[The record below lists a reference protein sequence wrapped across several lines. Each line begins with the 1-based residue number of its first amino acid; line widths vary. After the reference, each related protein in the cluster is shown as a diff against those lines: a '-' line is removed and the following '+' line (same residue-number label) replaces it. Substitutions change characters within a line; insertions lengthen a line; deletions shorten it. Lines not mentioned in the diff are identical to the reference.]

1 MDSASFR
8 VVSPFLD
15 CCCELYWPLFL
26 GHLIYIKDPVH
37 LGGYGFTT
45 KARRTQSY
53 DQLDTLII
61 DFGIMQHLDLTQT
74 SSQTLQTGILAFLQ
88 ENSLLS
94 SHDHTRVEGFVRDT
108 GEGEVETLIHLGL
121 ISEPDLIKALSELYD
136 LHLVENTDEYPQEP
150 VHPEAISLRFLKE
163 MKAIPLAMD
172 VNRLVVAVADPGQGF
187 IADAIRLVTDMPVS
201 LKIGRLSEI
210 ESALERV
217 YGAGRSVMGEIV
229 DGLDGEEEA
238 EESIEHLKDLASEAP
253 IIRLVN
259 HILQRAV
266 EVEASDI
273 HIEPFEERLM
283 VRYRIDGILTESES
297 PPSHSTAAIISRVK
311 IMAKLNIAEQRVPQD
326 GRISVKIQG
335 NELEL
340 RVSTVPTLYGESV
353 VIRLLNKKSI
363 SFEFD
368 SLGFGDISLAR
379 LQQSLQQ
386 PNGIILVTGP
396 TGSGKSTTLYTALSQ
411 LNKPGV
417 KIITVED
424 PVEYKLEGI
433 NQIQVKP
440 QVGMDF
446 ANALRAIVRQDPD
459 IIMVGEMRD
468 AETVRMAVQAALTG
482 HLVLSTLH
490 TNDAAGTVSRLL
502 DMGVE
507 PYLLA
512 STVNAIVAQRL
523 ARRLCSQCKQAYMAD
538 EVLAQR
544 FRHAGL
550 VAEHE
555 SVKLYQPIGC
565 EACSDTGYSGRI
577 NIAEVMLISEAV
589 RQQVIQHA
597 PSSTIQ
603 QLAVQEGM
611 DTLYQDGLAK
621 VLKGHT
627 SFEELMRVSE
637 EDE

>member
-1 MDSASFR
+1 MQPSDLAQ
-8 VVSPFLD
+8 SPSR
-15 CCCELYWPLFL
+15 P
-26 GHLIYIKDPVH
+26 H
-37 LGGYGFTT
+37 
-45 KARRTQSY
+45 
-53 DQLDTLII
+53 
-61 DFGIMQHLDLTQT
+61 
-74 SSQTLQTGILAFLQ
+74 QTGVLAFLR
-88 ENSLLS
+88 ESDRLS
-94 SHDHTRVEGFVRDT
+94 PQDHARAEGFVRDT
-108 GEGEVETLIHLGL
+108 GEGEAETLIHMGL
-121 ISEPDLIKALSELYD
+121 ISEPDLAKTLSEIYALPMVAD
-136 LHLVENTDEYPQEP
+136 AGEYPDEP
-150 VHPEAISLRFLKE
+150 VHSQAIAFRYLKA
-163 MKAIPLAMD
+163 MKAIPLAMEESR
-172 VNRLVVAVADPGQGF
+172 VVVAVADPGQVS
-187 IADAIRLVTDMPVS
+187 IADAMRLATDAEVS
-201 LKIGRLSEI
+201 LKVGRFSDI

-229 DGLDGEEEA
+229 DGLGAEEEV

-266 EVEASDI
+266 ESGASDV
-273 HIEPFEERLM
+273 HIEPFEETLM

-297 PPSHSTAAIISRVK
+297 PPSRSTAAIISRIK

-340 RVSTVPTLYGESV
+340 RVSTVPTLYGESL

-368 SLGFGDISLAR
+368 SLGFGDVSLAR

-468 AETVRMAVQAALTG
+468 AETVRIAVQAALTG

-512 STVNAIVAQRL
+512 STVNAVVAQRL
-523 ARRLCSQCKQAYMAD
+523 ARRLCLHCKQPYLAD
-538 EVLAQR
+538 EALARR
-544 FRHAGL
+544 FVQAGL
-550 VAEHE
+550 AAEGE
-555 SVKLYQPIGC
+555 AVRLYRPVGC
-565 EACSDTGYSGRI
+565 DACSHTGFSGRM
-577 NIAEVMLISEAV
+577 NIAEVLLISEAI
-589 RQQVIQHA
+589 RQQVIGHA
-597 PSSTIQ
+597 PASTIQ
-603 QLAVQEGM
+603 QLAVREGM
-611 DTLYQDGLAK
+611 DTMYRDGLAK
-621 VLKGHT
+621 VRKGLT

-637 EDE
+637 EDA

>member
-1 MDSASFR
+1 MALSTRAFDYLRNQGRISAQDVTRAESFAR
-8 VVSPFLD
+8 
-15 CCCELYWPLFL
+15 ET
-26 GHLIYIKDPVH
+26 
-37 LGGYGFTT
+37 GGSE
-45 KARRTQSY
+45 A
-53 DQLDTLII
+53 
-61 DFGIMQHLDLTQT
+61 
-74 SSQTLQTGILAFLQ
+74 
-88 ENSLLS
+88 
-94 SHDHTRVEGFVRDT
+94 
-108 GEGEVETLIHLGL
+108 ETLVHLGL
-121 ISEPDLIKALSELYD
+121 ISEADLVEALSKLYG
-136 LHLVENTDEYPQEP
+136 LALVNDAAEYPQQP
-150 VHPEAISLRFLKE
+150 VHTQPITFRYLKE
-163 MKAIPLAMD
+163 MKAIPTAMED
-172 VNRLVVAVADPGQGF
+172 DGLVVAVADPGQGS
-187 IADAIRLVTDMPVS
+187 IAAALSLATDSPVRLKV
-201 LKIGRLSEI
+201 GRLSEI

-217 YGAGRSVMGEIV
+217 YGAGRSAMGEIV
-229 DGLDGEEEA
+229 DDLDDEQELEEN
-238 EESIEHLKDLASEAP
+238 IEHLKDLASEAP

-266 EVEASDI
+266 EADASDI
-273 HIEPFEERLM
+273 HIEPFEDQLM
-283 VRYRIDGILTESES
+283 VRYRIDGILTEAES
-297 PPSHSTAAIISRVK
+297 PPAHSTAAIISRIK

-340 RVSTVPTLYGESV
+340 RVSTVPTLYGESL

-368 SLGFGDISLAR
+368 RLGFGDTSLER
-379 LQQSLQQ
+379 LQQSLLQ

-411 LNKPGV
+411 LNRPGV

-468 AETVRMAVQAALTG
+468 AETVRIAVQAALTG

-523 ARRLCSQCKQAYMAD
+523 ARRLCLTCKQSYQAD
-538 EVLAQR
+538 ELLSRR
-544 FRHAGL
+544 FVQAGL
-550 VAEHE
+550 AVEGE
-555 SVKLYQPIGC
+555 TLTLYRPVGC
-565 EACSDTGYSGRI
+565 DACAHTGYSGRM
-577 NIAEVMLISEAV
+577 NIAEVLLISDSV
-589 RQQVIQHA
+589 RQLVTQRA
-597 PSSTIQ
+597 TASAIQ
-603 QLAVQEGM
+603 QLGIKEGM
-611 DTLYQDGLAK
+611 DTMYRDGLAK
-621 VLKGHT
+621 VLRGLT

-637 EDE
+637 GDS

>member
-1 MDSASFR
+1 MQPSDLAQ
-8 VVSPFLD
+8 SPSR
-15 CCCELYWPLFL
+15 P
-26 GHLIYIKDPVH
+26 
-37 LGGYGFTT
+37 
-45 KARRTQSY
+45 R
-53 DQLDTLII
+53 
-61 DFGIMQHLDLTQT
+61 
-74 SSQTLQTGILAFLQ
+74 QTGVLAFLR
-88 ENSLLS
+88 ESDRLS
-94 SHDHTRVEGFVRDT
+94 PQDHARAEGFVRDT
-108 GEGEVETLIHLGL
+108 GEGEAETLIHMGL
-121 ISEPDLIKALSELYD
+121 ISEPDLAKTLSEIYVLPMVAD
-136 LHLVENTDEYPQEP
+136 AGEYPDEP
-150 VHPEAISLRFLKE
+150 VHSQEIAFRYLKA
-163 MKAIPLAMD
+163 MKAIPLAMEESR
-172 VNRLVVAVADPGQGF
+172 VVVAVADPGQVS
-187 IADAIRLVTDMPVS
+187 IADAMRLATDAEVS
-201 LKIGRLSEI
+201 LKVGRFSDI

-229 DGLDGEEEA
+229 DGLGAEEEV

-266 EVEASDI
+266 ESGASDV
-273 HIEPFEERLM
+273 HIEPFEETLM

-297 PPSHSTAAIISRVK
+297 PPSRSTAAIISRIK

-340 RVSTVPTLYGESV
+340 RVSTVPTLYGESL

-368 SLGFGDISLAR
+368 SLGFGDVSLAR

-468 AETVRMAVQAALTG
+468 AETVRIAVQAALTG

-512 STVNAIVAQRL
+512 STVNAVVAQRL
-523 ARRLCSQCKQAYMAD
+523 ARRLCLHCKQPYLAD
-538 EVLAQR
+538 EALARR
-544 FRHAGL
+544 FVQAGL
-550 VAEHE
+550 AAEGE
-555 SVKLYQPIGC
+555 AVQLYRPVGC
-565 EACSDTGYSGRI
+565 DTCSHTGFSGRM
-577 NIAEVMLISEAV
+577 NIAEVLLISEAI
-589 RQQVIQHA
+589 RQQVIGHA
-597 PSSTIQ
+597 PASTIQ
-603 QLAVQEGM
+603 QLAVREGM
-611 DTLYQDGLAK
+611 DTMYRDGLAK
-621 VLKGHT
+621 VRKGLT

-637 EDE
+637 EDA

>member
-1 MDSASFR
+1 MSSL
-8 VVSPFLD
+8 ST
-15 CCCELYWPLFL
+15 
-26 GHLIYIKDPVH
+26 I
-37 LGGYGFTT
+37 
-45 KARRTQSY
+45 
-53 DQLDTLII
+53 DQ
-61 DFGIMQHLDLTQT
+61 
-74 SSQTLQTGILAFLQ
+74 AFQ
-88 ENSLLS
+88 P
-94 SHDHTRVEGFVRDT
+94 GDT
-108 GEGEVETLIHLGL
+108 GVLSYLRGTGRLTPQDHGRAENFSRETGESEAETLIHLGL
-121 ISEPDLIKALSELYD
+121 ISESDLVQVLTEIYALPAVMD
-136 LHLVENTDEYPQEP
+136 AAEYPEEP
-150 VHPEAISLRFLKE
+150 VHTQAITFRFLKE
-163 MKAIPLAMD
+163 AKAIPLAVEAERM
-172 VNRLVVAVADPGQGF
+172 VVAVADPGQRYISQGLQL
-187 IADAIRLVTDMPVS
+187 IIECPVT
-201 LKIGRLSEI
+201 LKVGRLSEI
-210 ESALERV
+210 ESALERA
-217 YGAGRSVMGEIV
+217 YGAGRSAMGEIV
-229 DGLDGEEEA
+229 DDLDDEQES

-266 EVEASDI
+266 EADASDI
-273 HIEPFEERLM
+273 HIEPFEETLM
-283 VRYRIDGILTESES
+283 VRYRIDGILSEAES
-297 PPSHSTAAIISRVK
+297 PPAHSTAAIISRIK

-340 RVSTVPTLYGESV
+340 RVSTVPTLYGESL

-368 SLGFGDISLAR
+368 RLGFGNTSLTR

-411 LNKPGV
+411 LNRPGV

-468 AETVRMAVQAALTG
+468 AETVRIAVQAALTG

-523 ARRLCSQCKQAYMAD
+523 ARRLCDRCKKSYPAD
-538 EVLAQR
+538 QTLAQR
-544 FRHAGL
+544 FVQAGL
-550 VAEHE
+550 VNQG
-555 SVKLYQPIGC
+555 VPVTLYQPTGC
-565 EACSDTGYSGRI
+565 ESCAQTGYSGRM
-577 NIAEVMLISEAV
+577 NIAEVLLISEQV
-589 RQQVIQHA
+589 RHLVTQRAIA
-597 PSSTIQ
+597 STIQ
-603 QLAVQEGM
+603 QQGIKEGM
-611 DTLYQDGLAK
+611 DTMYRDGLAK
-621 VLKGHT
+621 VLQGLT
-627 SFEELMRVSE
+627 SYEELMRVSE

>member
-1 MDSASFR
+1 MPQPGISQSKDLVPAGVFAHLKEFGRLTAQDISKAESFAK
-8 VVSPFLD
+8 
-15 CCCELYWPLFL
+15 E
-26 GHLIYIKDPVH
+26 
-37 LGGYGFTT
+37 
-45 KARRTQSY
+45 
-53 DQLDTLII
+53 
-61 DFGIMQHLDLTQT
+61 
-74 SSQTLQTGILAFLQ
+74 
-88 ENSLLS
+88 
-94 SHDHTRVEGFVRDT
+94 T
-108 GEGEVETLIHLGL
+108 GESEAETLVHLGL
-121 ISEPDLIKALSELYD
+121 ISETELVQTMSDHYG
-136 LHLVENTDEYPQEP
+136 LAAVTDSAEYPDEP
-150 VHPEAISLRFLKE
+150 VHDQPITFRFLKE
-163 MKAIPLAMD
+163 MKAMPLALQD
-172 VNRLVVAVADPGQGF
+172 EGLVVAVADPGQSC
-187 IADAIRLVTDMPVS
+187 IASALGLVMGGPVS
-201 LKIGRLSEI
+201 LKVGRLSEI

-217 YGAGRSVMGEIV
+217 YGAGRSAMGEIV
-229 DGLDGEEEA
+229 DDLDDEQEL

-266 EVEASDI
+266 EADASDI
-273 HIEPFEERLM
+273 HIEPFEDTLM
-283 VRYRIDGILTESES
+283 VRYRIDGILSEAES
-297 PPSHSTAAIISRVK
+297 PPAHSTAAIISRIK

-326 GRISVKIQG
+326 GRISLKIQG

-340 RVSTVPTLYGESV
+340 RVSTVPTLYGESL

-368 SLGFGDISLAR
+368 SLGFGDTSLTR

-411 LNKPGV
+411 LNRPGV

-468 AETVRMAVQAALTG
+468 AETVRIAVQAALTG

-523 ARRLCSQCKQAYMAD
+523 ARRLCPSCKQSYTAD
-538 EVLAQR
+538 ETLSRR
-544 FRHAGL
+544 FIQAGL
-550 VAEHE
+550 VSEQE
-555 SVKLYQPIGC
+555 PVTLYRPQGC
-565 EACSDTGYSGRI
+565 EDCAHTGYSGRM
-577 NIAEVMLISEAV
+577 NIAEVLLISESV
-589 RQQVIQHA
+589 RHLVTQRA
-597 PSSTIQ
+597 TATTIQ
-603 QLAVQEGM
+603 QQGMKEGM
-611 DTLYQDGLAK
+611 DTMYRDGLAK
-621 VLKGHT
+621 VLRGLT
-627 SFEELMRVSE
+627 SYEELMRVSE
-637 EDE
+637 EDA

>member
-1 MDSASFR
+1 MQPSDLARTPSRPCQTEALTFLRESDRLSAQ
-8 VVSPFLD
+8 D
-15 CCCELYWPLFL
+15 
-26 GHLIYIKDPVH
+26 H
-37 LGGYGFTT
+37 
-45 KARRTQSY
+45 AR
-53 DQLDTLII
+53 
-61 DFGIMQHLDLTQT
+61 
-74 SSQTLQTGILAFLQ
+74 A
-88 ENSLLS
+88 
-94 SHDHTRVEGFVRDT
+94 EGFVRDT
-108 GEGEVETLIHLGL
+108 GEGEAETLIRMGL
-121 ISEPDLIKALSELYD
+121 ISEPDLAKTLSGIYALPM
-136 LHLVENTDEYPQEP
+136 VTDAGEYPDEP
-150 VHPEAISLRFLKE
+150 VHAQAISFRYLKE
-163 MKAIPLAMD
+163 MKAIPLAMEAG
-172 VNRLVVAVADPGQGF
+172 RLVVAVADPGQAS
-187 IADAIRLVTDMPVS
+187 IADAVRLATDTEVS
-201 LKIGRLSEI
+201 LKVGRFSDI

-229 DGLDGEEEA
+229 DGLGAEEEAEEEA

-266 EVEASDI
+266 EAGASDV
-273 HIEPFEERLM
+273 HIEPFEETLT

-297 PPSHSTAAIISRVK
+297 PPSRSTAAIISRIK
-311 IMAKLNIAEQRVPQD
+311 IMAKLNIAEQRAPQD
-326 GRISVKIQG
+326 GRISLRIQG

-368 SLGFGDISLAR
+368 SLGFGDVSLAR

-386 PNGIILVTGP
+386 SNGIILVTGP
-396 TGSGKSTTLYTALSQ
+396 TGSGKSTTLYTALNQ

-468 AETVRMAVQAALTG
+468 AETVRIAVQAALTG

-512 STVNAIVAQRL
+512 STVNAVVAQRL
-523 ARRLCSQCKQAYMAD
+523 ARRLCLHCKQPYTAD
-538 EVLAQR
+538 EALARR
-544 FRHAGL
+544 FVQAGL
-550 VAEHE
+550 AAAGEAVQ
-555 SVKLYQPIGC
+555 LYRPVGC
-565 EACSDTGYSGRI
+565 DACSHTGFSGRM
-577 NIAEVMLISEAV
+577 NIAEVLLISEAI
-589 RQQVIQHA
+589 RRQVIGRA
-597 PSSTIQ
+597 PASTIQ
-603 QLAVQEGM
+603 QLAAQEGM
-611 DTLYQDGLAK
+611 DTMYRDGLAK
-621 VLKGHT
+621 VFKGLT

>member
-1 MDSASFR
+1 MSSLSKISQRFEGSSAGVFAYLKDLGRLSTQDFSRAESFAR
-8 VVSPFLD
+8 ETGESDAETL
-15 CCCELYWPLFL
+15 
-26 GHLIYIKDPVH
+26 VH
-37 LGGYGFTT
+37 LG
-45 KARRTQSY
+45 
-53 DQLDTLII
+53 
-61 DFGIMQHLDLTQT
+61 M
-74 SSQTLQTGILAFLQ
+74 
-88 ENSLLS
+88 
-94 SHDHTRVEGFVRDT
+94 
-108 GEGEVETLIHLGL
+108 
-121 ISEPDLIKALSELYD
+121 ISENDLVQILSEHYD
-136 LHLVENTDEYPQEP
+136 LPAVIDATEYPEEP
-150 VHPEAISLRFLKE
+150 VHSQHITFRFLKE
-163 MKAIPLAMD
+163 VKAIPLAQENQSM
-172 VNRLVVAVADPGQGF
+172 VVAVADPAQSGITEGLGL
-187 IADAIRLVTDMPVS
+187 ITDSPVRLKV
-201 LKIGRLSEI
+201 GRLSDI
-210 ESALERV
+210 EAALERV
-217 YGAGRSVMGEIV
+217 YGAGRSAMGEIV
-229 DGLDGEEEA
+229 DHLDEELDQ

-266 EVEASDI
+266 EADASDI
-273 HIEPFEERLM
+273 HIEPFEDRLL
-283 VRYRIDGILTESES
+283 VRYRIDGILNEAES
-297 PPSHSTAAIISRVK
+297 PPAHSTAAIISRIK

-340 RVSTVPTLYGESV
+340 RVSTVPTLYGESL

-368 SLGFGDISLAR
+368 RLGFGDTSLAR

-468 AETVRMAVQAALTG
+468 AETVRIAVQAALTG

-512 STVNAIVAQRL
+512 STVHAIVAQRL
-523 ARRLCSQCKQAYMAD
+523 ARRLCTACRESYTAD
-538 EVLAQR
+538 ERLQQR
-544 FRHAGL
+544 FVQARL
-550 VAEHE
+550 VASDE
-555 SVKLYQPIGC
+555 VVTLYRPKGC
-565 EACSDTGYSGRI
+565 DACGHTGYSGRI
-577 NIAEVMLISEAV
+577 NVAEVLLISEPV
-589 RQQVIQHA
+589 RHLVTQRATASVIQ
-597 PSSTIQ
+597 Q
-603 QLAVQEGM
+603 QGIKEGM
-611 DTLYQDGLAK
+611 DTIYRDGLVK
-621 VLKGHT
+621 VLGGLT
-627 SFEELMRVSE
+627 SYEELMRVSE

>member
-1 MDSASFR
+1 MQPSDSAQ
-8 VVSPFLD
+8 SPSR
-15 CCCELYWPLFL
+15 P
-26 GHLIYIKDPVH
+26 
-37 LGGYGFTT
+37 
-45 KARRTQSY
+45 R
-53 DQLDTLII
+53 
-61 DFGIMQHLDLTQT
+61 
-74 SSQTLQTGILAFLQ
+74 QTGVLAFLR
-88 ENSLLS
+88 ESDRLS
-94 SHDHTRVEGFVRDT
+94 PQDHARAEGFVRDT
-108 GEGEVETLIHLGL
+108 GEGEAETLIHMGL
-121 ISEPDLIKALSELYD
+121 ISEPDLAKTLSEIYALPMVAD
-136 LHLVENTDEYPQEP
+136 AGEYPDEP
-150 VHPEAISLRFLKE
+150 VHSQAIAFRYLKA
-163 MKAIPLAMD
+163 MKAIPLAMEESR
-172 VNRLVVAVADPGQGF
+172 VVVAVADPGQVS
-187 IADAIRLVTDMPVS
+187 IADAMRLATDAEVS
-201 LKIGRLSEI
+201 LKVGRFSDI

-229 DGLDGEEEA
+229 DGLGAEEEV

-266 EVEASDI
+266 ESGASDV
-273 HIEPFEERLM
+273 HIEPFEETLM

-297 PPSHSTAAIISRVK
+297 PPSRSTAAIISRIK

-340 RVSTVPTLYGESV
+340 RVSTVPTLYGESL

-368 SLGFGDISLAR
+368 SLGFGDVSLAR

-468 AETVRMAVQAALTG
+468 VETVRIAVQAALTG

-512 STVNAIVAQRL
+512 STVNAVVAQRL
-523 ARRLCSQCKQAYMAD
+523 ARRLCLHCKQPYLAD
-538 EVLAQR
+538 EALARR
-544 FRHAGL
+544 FVQAGL
-550 VAEHE
+550 AAEGE
-555 SVKLYQPIGC
+555 AVQLYRPVGC
-565 EACSDTGYSGRI
+565 DACSHTGFSGRM
-577 NIAEVMLISEAV
+577 NIAEVLLISEAI
-589 RQQVIQHA
+589 RQQVIGHA
-597 PSSTIQ
+597 PASTIQ

-611 DTLYQDGLAK
+611 DTMYRDGLAK
-621 VLKGHT
+621 VRKGLT

-637 EDE
+637 EDA

>member
-1 MDSASFR
+1 MSSL
-8 VVSPFLD
+8 SK
-15 CCCELYWPLFL
+15 
-26 GHLIYIKDPVH
+26 I
-37 LGGYGFTT
+37 
-45 KARRTQSY
+45 
-53 DQLDTLII
+53 DQEFQPGDR
-61 DFGIMQHLDLTQT
+61 GVLTYLRGVGRLTPQDH
-74 SSQTLQTGILAFLQ
+74 GRA
-88 ENSLLS
+88 ENFS
-94 SHDHTRVEGFVRDT
+94 RET
-108 GEGEVETLIHLGL
+108 GESEAETLIHLGL
-121 ISEPDLIKALSELYD
+121 ISESDLVQVLSEIYQLPAVMD
-136 LHLVENTDEYPQEP
+136 VAEYPEEP
-150 VHPEAISLRFLKE
+150 VHSQAITFRFLKE
-163 MKAIPLAMD
+163 AKAIPLAVEAERM
-172 VNRLVVAVADPGQGF
+172 VVAVADPGQPYISRGLQ
-187 IADAIRLVTDMPVS
+187 LVTDTPVA
-201 LKIGRLSEI
+201 LKLGRLSEI
-210 ESALERV
+210 ESALERA
-217 YGAGRSVMGEIV
+217 YGAGRSAMGEIV
-229 DGLDGEEEA
+229 DDLDDEQES

-266 EVEASDI
+266 EADASDI
-273 HIEPFEERLM
+273 HIEPFEDTLM
-283 VRYRIDGILTESES
+283 VRYRIDGILSEAES
-297 PPSHSTAAIISRVK
+297 PPAHSTAAIISRIK

-340 RVSTVPTLYGESV
+340 RVSTVPTLYGESL

-368 SLGFGDISLAR
+368 RLGFGNTSLTR

-411 LNKPGV
+411 LNRPGV

-468 AETVRMAVQAALTG
+468 AETVRIAVQAALTG

-523 ARRLCSQCKQAYMAD
+523 ARRLCNHCKKSYLAD
-538 EVLAQR
+538 QTLAQR
-544 FRHAGL
+544 FVQAGL
-550 VAEHE
+550 VDQSEP
-555 SVKLYQPIGC
+555 VTLYQPTGC
-565 EACSDTGYSGRI
+565 ESCAHTGYSGRM
-577 NIAEVMLISEAV
+577 NIAEVLLISEQV
-589 RQQVIQHA
+589 RHLVTQRA
-597 PSSTIQ
+597 TASTIQ
-603 QLAVQEGM
+603 QQGIKEGM
-611 DTLYQDGLAK
+611 DTMYRDGLAK
-621 VLKGHT
+621 VLQGLT
-627 SFEELMRVSE
+627 SYEELMRVSE

>member
-1 MDSASFR
+1 MS
-8 VVSPFLD
+8 SPSTIRQALPPMCPGVNAYLRD
-15 CCCELYWPLFL
+15 I
-26 GHLIYIKDPVH
+26 G
-37 LGGYGFTT
+37 
-45 KARRTQSY
+45 R
-53 DQLDTLII
+53 
-61 DFGIMQHLDLTQT
+61 
-74 SSQTLQTGILAFLQ
+74 
-88 ENSLLS
+88 LS
-94 SHDHTRVEGFVRDT
+94 PQDHHRVENFAR
-108 GEGEVETLIHLGL
+108 ETNESEAEALVHLGL
-121 ISEPDLIKALSELYD
+121 ISESDLVQILAELYE
-136 LHLVENTDEYPQEP
+136 LPVVEDINEYPEEP
-150 VHPEAISLRFLKE
+150 VHSQAIAFRFLKE
-163 MKAIPLAMD
+163 AKAIPIALQGERM
-172 VNRLVVAVADPGQGF
+172 VVAVADPGQSYISQGMQL
-187 IADAIRLVTDMPVS
+187 IADGPIC
-201 LKIGRLSEI
+201 LKVGRLSEI

-217 YGAGRSVMGEIV
+217 YGAGRSAMGEIV
-229 DGLDGEEEA
+229 DDLDDVQES

-266 EVEASDI
+266 EANASDI
-273 HIEPFEERLM
+273 HIEPFEDSLM
-283 VRYRIDGILTESES
+283 VRYRIDGILSEAES
-297 PPSHSTAAIISRVK
+297 PPVHSTAAIISRIK

-340 RVSTVPTLYGESV
+340 RVSTVPTLYGESL

-368 SLGFGDISLAR
+368 RLGFGNTSLSR

-411 LNKPGV
+411 LNRPGV

-468 AETVRMAVQAALTG
+468 AETVRIAVQAALTG

-523 ARRLCSQCKQAYMAD
+523 ARRLCNSCKRAYVAD
-538 EVLAQR
+538 QTLTQR
-544 FRHAGL
+544 FVQAGL
-550 VAEHE
+550 AAEGE
-555 SVKLYQPIGC
+555 SVTLYQARGC
-565 EACSDTGYSGRI
+565 DSCAQTGYSGRM
-577 NIAEVMLISEAV
+577 NIAEVLMISEPV
-589 RQQVIQHA
+589 RHLVTQRA
-597 PSSTIQ
+597 TASTIQ
-603 QLAVQEGM
+603 QQGVKEGM
-611 DTLYQDGLAK
+611 DTMYRDGLAK
-621 VLKGHT
+621 VLQGLT
-627 SFEELMRVSE
+627 SYEELMRVSE

>member
-1 MDSASFR
+1 
-8 VVSPFLD
+8 
-15 CCCELYWPLFL
+15 
-26 GHLIYIKDPVH
+26 
-37 LGGYGFTT
+37 
-45 KARRTQSY
+45 
-53 DQLDTLII
+53 
-61 DFGIMQHLDLTQT
+61 MQHLDLTQT

-94 SHDHTRVEGFVRDT
+94 SQDHTRVEGFVRDT

-121 ISEPDLIKALSELYD
+121 ISEPDLIKALSELYG

-259 HILQRAV
+259 HILHRAV

-297 PPSHSTAAIISRVK
+297 PPSHSTAAIISRIK

-468 AETVRMAVQAALTG
+468 AETVRIAVQAALTG

-550 VAEHE
+550 VAGREP
-555 SVKLYQPIGC
+555 VKLYQPIGC
-565 EACSDTGYSGRI
+565 DACSDTGYSGRM

-597 PSSTIQ
+597 HSSTIQ

-611 DTLYQDGLAK
+611 DTMYQDGLAK